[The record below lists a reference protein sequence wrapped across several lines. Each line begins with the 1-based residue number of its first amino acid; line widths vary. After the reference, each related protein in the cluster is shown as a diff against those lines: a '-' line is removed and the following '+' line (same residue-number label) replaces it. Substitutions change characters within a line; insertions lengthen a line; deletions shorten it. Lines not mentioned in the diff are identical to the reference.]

1 MNTYFLERS
10 KVNINEVVYDQDL
23 QDKINQFLLEYQFK
37 EDLLKYK
44 LPIVNKLL
52 LHGATGCGKT
62 YTAKAIAT
70 HFNMKLVVIN
80 LASIISSKLGE
91 TAKNI
96 EALFKEVQYEASVLF
111 LDEFDS
117 IGQIRDYDANDNSE
131 MKRVVNA
138 IIQLMDYFPQ
148 KSILIGATNQIHMI
162 DSALRRRFEMELEYK
177 LPNQQLLN
185 QYYNQLLDNYP
196 KQYTAMQRIYNIS
209 FAEAQQLVFQNVKNN
224 IIQEK
229 LKNK

>member
-10 KVNINEVVYDQDL
+10 KVDINEVVYDQHL
-23 QDKINQFLLEYQFK
+23 QDQINQFLLEYQFK

-117 IGQIRDYDANDNSE
+117 IGQIRDHDANDNSE

-138 IIQLMDYFPQ
+138 ILQLMDYFPQ

-162 DSALRRRFEMELEYK
+162 DTALRRRFEMELEFK
-177 LPNQQLLN
+177 LPNQELLN
-185 QYYNQLLDNYP
+185 QYYDQLLSNYP
-196 KQYTAMQRIYNIS
+196 KQYTAMQRVYNIS
-209 FAEAQQLVFQNVKNN
+209 FAEAQQLVFQNVKHN

>member
-10 KVNINEVVYDQDL
+10 KVDINEVVYDKEL
-23 QDKINQFLLEYQFK
+23 QNQINQFLLEYQFK

-52 LHGATGCGKT
+52 LHGVTGCGKT

-148 KSILIGATNQIHMI
+148 KSILIGATNQIQMI
-162 DSALRRRFEMELEYK
+162 DTALRRRFEMELEYK
-177 LPNQQLLN
+177 LPNQDLLN
-185 QYYNQLLDNYP
+185 QYYDQLLNNYP
-196 KQYTAMQRIYNIS
+196 KQYTDMQRLYNIS
-209 FAEAQQLVFQNVKNN
+209 FAEAQQIVFQNVKNN

>member
-10 KVNINEVVYDQDL
+10 KVDINEVVYDQDL
-23 QDKINQFLLEYQFK
+23 QNQINQFLLEYQFK

-162 DSALRRRFEMELEYK
+162 DTALRRRFEMELEYK
-177 LPNQQLLN
+177 LPNQDLLN
-185 QYYNQLLDNYP
+185 QYYDQLLNNYP
-196 KQYTAMQRIYNIS
+196 KQYTAMQRVYNIS
-209 FAEAQQLVFQNVKNN
+209 FAEAQQLVFQNVKHN